1 MNRRIVAILS
11 LVIALILG
19 ALIPVAPAGAVT
31 SQTWRQRERADFE
44 KGEPKGVSLAADG
57 SLRLSPRLDT
67 LWETGQPYLWAL
79 AQDRKGNLYAAGGND
94 GVISRIATGAKAA
107 PFASV
112 AEPEIHALVVDAAGN
127 LYAGTAPHAKVYKFG
142 PDGKQIWAYDTG
154 EEYVWALTFDTRG
167 SLYAATGVEGRI
179 LKIDA
184 GGRGQVFFDSAET
197 HIRSL
202 ATGRDGELYAG
213 SDGHGLVLRISP
225 KGEGFVLYDAP
236 LAEVTGLAVAA
247 DGSLY
252 AAVIGETGARAPRV
266 ERPLPAP
273 SPPAQGTGTGG
284 EGGGPAP
291 QPSPTPQ
298 GQEGP
303 PPQPIAEQRIPIS
316 MEGKV
321 LKISPDGYA
330 REVWSGNQEAILSL
344 AAPRGGRLLLGSSAQ
359 GRIYALD
366 EGDKVSEVARIGSGQ
381 VTAML
386 PLERDVAVAGSNFGS
401 VALLRPG
408 YAESG
413 LFESRVLDAHS
424 FAAWGRAAWRAETP
438 KGTTVALTVRCGNT
452 EEPDRTWAA
461 WGAPLA
467 SPDGSLVDCPTARFL
482 QWRAT
487 LKTADVDHTPVL
499 REVAITYL
507 QRNLPPEIK
516 KIEVQAPG
524 VSFQKVPASPASG
537 PQEARG
543 AGSGTGD
550 IEGGGVRKPR
560 PTSRRGFDPGA
571 RSVTWQAS
579 DPNDDDL
586 TYDLYYRAADE
597 TVWKRVRKDIDE
609 DFATLDGAALPDG
622 TYRFRVV
629 ATDAPS
635 NPQGK
640 ALTIEELSA
649 PFDVDTT
656 PPRIEEIKTVV
667 QGSTAR
673 VGFTAAD
680 SFSIIREAAWSID
693 AGDWQVAPPAD
704 GLEDSRSERHE
715 IAVEGLAAGEH
726 SVVIRATDGAG
737 NTGSGRTV
745 IRTP

>member
-1 MNRRIVAILS
+1 MNRRIVAVLS
-11 LVIALILG
+11 LVV

-67 LWETGQPYLWAL
+67 LWETGPPYLWAL

-94 GVISRIATGAKAA
+94 GVISRLAAGAKAA
-107 PFASV
+107 PFARV
-112 AEPEIHALVVDAAGN
+112 AEPEIHALIVDAAGN

-142 PDGKQIWAYDTG
+142 PDGNQLWAYDTG
-154 EEYVWALTFDTRG
+154 EEYVWALAFDRQG
-167 SLYAATGVEGRI
+167 ALFAATGIEGRI

-184 GGRGQVFFDSAET
+184 AGRGQVFFDSAET

-213 SDGHGLVLRISP
+213 SDGHGLVLRVSS

-252 AAVIGETGARAPRV
+252 AAVIGEAGARGPRA
-266 ERPLPAP
+266 ERPSPPP
-273 SPPAQGTGTGG
+273 SPPAQGGGGAGG
-284 EGGGPAP
+284 EGGSPAP

-298 GQEGP
+298 GQESQP
-303 PPQPIAEQRIPIS
+303 PPPIAEQRIPIN

-330 REVWSGNQEAILSL
+330 REVWSGSQEAILSL

-366 EGDKVSEVARIGSGQ
+366 ENDKVSEVARIGSGQ

-386 PLERDVAVAGSNFGS
+386 PLERDVAIAGSNFGT

-413 LFESRVLDAHS
+413 QFESRVLDARS
-424 FAAWGRAAWRAETP
+424 FAAWGRAAWRAEAP
-438 KGTTVALTVRCGNT
+438 KGTSVALTVRCGNT
-452 EEPDRTWAA
+452 EEPDRTWSP

-467 SPDGSLVDCPTARFL
+467 GSDGSLVDCPTARFL
-482 QWRAT
+482 QWRAM
-487 LKTADVDHTPVL
+487 LKSADADHTPIL

-524 VSFQKVPASPASG
+524 VSFQKVPASPAAG
-537 PQEARG
+537 PQEGRG

-550 IEGGGVRKPR
+550 IEGGGVKKPR
-560 PTSRRGFDPGA
+560 PTSRRGFEPGA
-571 RSVTWQAS
+571 RSVNWQAS

-586 TYDLYYRAADE
+586 VYDLYYRAADE
-597 TVWKRVRKDIDE
+597 TAWKRIRREIDD

-629 ATDAPS
+629 ASDAPS

-640 ALTIEELSA
+640 ALTAEELSA
-649 PFDVDTT
+649 PFDVDNT
-656 PPRIEEIKTVV
+656 PPRIEEIKTSM

-680 SFSIIREAAWSID
+680 SFSIIREAAWSVD
-693 AGDWQVAPPAD
+693 AGDWVVAPPAD
-704 GLEDSRSERHE
+704 GLEDSRSELHE
-715 IAVEGLAAGEH
+715 IDVEGLAAGEH
-726 SVVIRATDGAG
+726 SIVIRATDGAG
-737 NTGSGRTV
+737 NTGAGRAV
-745 IRTP
+745 IRIP